1 MVEGLVTAV
10 VGQER
15 PLATGIHRR
24 NCSANVGRTP
34 FLSSKHRSAYTASS
48 TAAARSGFWTPTQS
62 AVACRGTHWQ
72 RHYKCATLTAMKSC
86 TLPAVRVEP
95 ELRAE
100 LESVLGKEETI
111 STFVADA
118 VRRAVD
124 FRRVQTDF
132 HARGEAAWQN
142 YLRTGVSHPVDE
154 VFDRVQ
160 ARIDARR
167 RELQSPSM

>member
-1 MVEGLVTAV
+1 
-10 VGQER
+10 
-15 PLATGIHRR
+15 
-24 NCSANVGRTP
+24 
-34 FLSSKHRSAYTASS
+34 
-48 TAAARSGFWTPTQS
+48 
-62 AVACRGTHWQ
+62 
-72 RHYKCATLTAMKSC
+72 MKSC

-100 LESVLGKEETI
+100 LEAVLGEEETI

-132 HARGEAAWQN
+132 HARGEAAWQD

-167 RELQSPSM
+167 RELQALARD

>member
-1 MVEGLVTAV
+1 
-10 VGQER
+10 
-15 PLATGIHRR
+15 
-24 NCSANVGRTP
+24 
-34 FLSSKHRSAYTASS
+34 
-48 TAAARSGFWTPTQS
+48 
-62 AVACRGTHWQ
+62 
-72 RHYKCATLTAMKSC
+72 MKAC

-118 VRRAVD
+118 VRRAVN

-132 HARGEAAWQN
+132 HARGEVAWQG
-142 YLRTGVSHPVDE
+142 YLRNGVSHPVDE

-167 RELQSPSM
+167 RELQSASSK

>member
-1 MVEGLVTAV
+1 
-10 VGQER
+10 
-15 PLATGIHRR
+15 
-24 NCSANVGRTP
+24 
-34 FLSSKHRSAYTASS
+34 
-48 TAAARSGFWTPTQS
+48 
-62 AVACRGTHWQ
+62 
-72 RHYKCATLTAMKSC
+72 MKSC

-100 LESVLGKEETI
+100 LESVLGKGETI

-124 FRRVQTDF
+124 SRRVQTHF
-132 HARGEAAWQN
+132 RARGEAAWQD

-154 VFDRVQ
+154 VFDRLQ

-167 RELQSPSM
+167 RELQSPST

>member
-1 MVEGLVTAV
+1 
-10 VGQER
+10 
-15 PLATGIHRR
+15 
-24 NCSANVGRTP
+24 
-34 FLSSKHRSAYTASS
+34 
-48 TAAARSGFWTPTQS
+48 
-62 AVACRGTHWQ
+62 
-72 RHYKCATLTAMKSC
+72 MKSC

-132 HARGEAAWQN
+132 HARGEAASQD
-142 YLRTGVSHPVDE
+142 YLRGGVSHPVDE

-167 RELQSPSM
+167 REMQNPSR

>member
-1 MVEGLVTAV
+1 MDIGV
-10 VGQER
+10 VADFLRGEQEENL
-15 PLATGIHRR
+15 PPA
-24 NCSANVGRTP
+24 
-34 FLSSKHRSAYTASS
+34 AS
-48 TAAARSGFWTPTQS
+48 WL
-62 AVACRGTHWQ
+62 
-72 RHYKCATLTAMKSC
+72 HYKRATFPTMKSC

-100 LESVLGKEETI
+100 LEAVLGEEETI
-111 STFVADA
+111 STFVVDA

-132 HARGEAAWQN
+132 HARGEAAWQD
-142 YLRTGVSHPVDE
+142 YLRSGVSHPVDE

-167 RELQSPSM
+167 RELQSPST